1 MDFNRSIPSNRR
13 TLMIELLWTKIPF
26 IDIPVLVIV
35 AVIGVWFLLRNRAT
49 KLESSA
55 ALDARIGA
63 GHPIVVEFFSNT

>member
-1 MDFNRSIPSNRR
+1 
-13 TLMIELLWTKIPF
+13 MIELLWTKIPF

>member
-55 ALDARIGA
+55 AFDARIGA
-63 GHPIVVEFFSNT
+63 GRPIVVEFFSNT